1 MKYALTAILL
11 LPLALTSCSNGVTAT
26 GPSPS
31 GTSAAVATPSA
42 SIPQAPLQG
51 AITVAQAD
59 HASADEAVAA
69 MDALSD
75 AANQEIFPN
84 VVRPIYIELETKE
97 RGVYEGIER
106 GATERETVLAVQEYA
121 AAVEKTAVRFKILD

>member
-1 MKYALTAILL
+1 
-11 LPLALTSCSNGVTAT
+11 
-26 GPSPS
+26 
-31 GTSAAVATPSA
+31 
-42 SIPQAPLQG
+42 
-51 AITVAQAD
+51 
-59 HASADEAVAA
+59 

-75 AANQEIFPN
+75 AAKQEIFPN